1 VYPFEAFFD
10 AADERGLLIRHDAM
24 FSGDGRMG
32 PTGSADEEAE
42 LRQQVRRIAAHPSLW
57 SYDACNEAR
66 HCLK

>member
-1 VYPFEAFFD
+1 
-10 AADERGLLIRHDAM
+10 M